1 MFAGLTEYMA
11 KNLFMFQTVRES
23 LIKASL
29 GVDVKAVYRQI
40 MIPMFD
46 LCLGSFLTKIFYF
59 GKAV

>member
-11 KNLFMFQTVRES
+11 KNFFMFQTVRES
-23 LIKASL
+23 LIKASS
-29 GVDVKAVYRQI
+29 GVDVKAIQI

>member
-11 KNLFMFQTVRES
+11 KNFFMFQTVRES
-23 LIKASL
+23 LIKASS
-29 GVDVKAVYRQI
+29 GVDVKAIQI
-40 MIPMFD
+40 MISMFD

>member
-11 KNLFMFQTVRES
+11 KNFFMFQTVHES
-23 LIKASL
+23 LIKASS
-29 GVDVKAVYRQI
+29 GVDVKAIQI

>member
-11 KNLFMFQTVRES
+11 KNQLVVRFLDCES
-23 LIKASL
+23 LIKASS
-29 GVDVKAVYRQI
+29 GVDVKAIQI

>member
-11 KNLFMFQTVRES
+11 KNFFMFQTVRES
-23 LIKASL
+23 LIKASISS
-29 GVDVKAVYRQI
+29 GVDVKAIQI

>member
-1 MFAGLTEYMA
+1 MFADLTEYMA

-23 LIKASL
+23 LIKASS
-29 GVDVKAVYRQI
+29 GVDVKAIQI